1 MKDAADKALEQLGLD
16 RYDVPEEL
24 VKGLNK
30 AAKQG
35 PKQYDREALQT
46 MTPEQINKARLDGRL
61 DDLLGSNRKA

>member
-24 VKGLNK
+24 VDGLNR

-35 PKQYDREALQT
+35 PKQYDREALQS
-46 MTPEQINKARLDGRL
+46 MSPEQIDAARKAGRL
-61 DDLLGSNRKA
+61 DVLLGRKES